1 MLFMEKLIK
10 SSRIESPKSSHLIQ
24 LCRYSSGNYF
34 VKLEQT
40 ILENLERN
48 TININSSQ
56 LLTIIET
63 LTIYAEE
70 LKFLDAIIENS
81 TIKKEEQQ
89 SIISTFLKGITI
101 KDLSLQF
108 RYPENDIRELLIKNN
123 IVIIEGIKMSSQK
136 FKYRKKR

>member
-1 MLFMEKLIK
+1 MEKLVK

-48 TININSSQ
+48 TININASQ
-56 LLTIIET
+56 LLAVIET

-70 LKFLDAIIENS
+70 LRFLDATIGNPI
-81 TIKKEEQQ
+81 IKKDEQQ
-89 SIISTFLKGITI
+89 TIISTFLKGITI

-108 RYPENDIRELLIKNN
+108 RYPEKDIRELLIKNN
-123 IVIIEGIKMSSQK
+123 IVIIEGIEMSSKK
-136 FKYRKKR
+136 FKFRKKRY

>member
-1 MLFMEKLIK
+1 MEKLVK
-10 SSRIESPKSSHLIQ
+10 SSRIESPKSSNLIQ

-48 TININSSQ
+48 TININASQ
-56 LLTIIET
+56 LTAIIET

-70 LKFLDAIIENS
+70 LRFLDATFGNPI
-81 TIKKEEQQ
+81 IKKEQQ
-89 SIISTFLKGITI
+89 QTIISTFLKGITI

-108 RYPENDIRELLIKNN
+108 RYPENDIRELLVKNN
-123 IVIIEGIKMSSQK
+123 IEIIEGIEMSSKK
-136 FKYRKKR
+136 FKFRKKRY

>member
-1 MLFMEKLIK
+1 MEKLVK
-10 SSRIESPKSSHLIQ
+10 SSRIESQKSSHLIQ

-48 TININSSQ
+48 TININASQ
-56 LLTIIET
+56 LRAVIET

-70 LKFLDAIIENS
+70 LRFLDATFGNPI
-81 TIKKEEQQ
+81 IKKEQQ
-89 SIISTFLKGITI
+89 QTIISTFLKGITI

-108 RYPENDIRELLIKNN
+108 RYPENDIRELLVKNN
-123 IVIIEGIKMSSQK
+123 IEIIEGIEMSSKEFK
-136 FKYRKKR
+136 FRKKRY